1 MNHEFITAHPNVKLF
16 ITHGGFLSTTE
27 TIYNGVPA
35 LAIPIMGD
43 QNLNAQQIVN
53 QGIGLSMSFKEITE
67 EALTD
72 KINEL
77 LTNPE

>member
-1 MNHEFITAHPNVKLF
+1 MNDEFFTAHPNVKLF

-27 TIYNGVPA
+27 TIYHGVPA
-35 LAIPIMGD
+35 LVIPIIGD
-43 QNLNAQQIVN
+43 QMLNAGELVN
-53 QGIGLSMSFKEITE
+53 QGIGLSIRFQEVTE

-72 KINEL
+72 NINEL

>member
-1 MNHEFITAHPNVKLF
+1 
-16 ITHGGFLSTTE
+16 
-27 TIYNGVPA
+27 
-35 LAIPIMGD
+35 MGD

-53 QGIGLSMSFKEITE
+53 QGIGLSMSFQEITE